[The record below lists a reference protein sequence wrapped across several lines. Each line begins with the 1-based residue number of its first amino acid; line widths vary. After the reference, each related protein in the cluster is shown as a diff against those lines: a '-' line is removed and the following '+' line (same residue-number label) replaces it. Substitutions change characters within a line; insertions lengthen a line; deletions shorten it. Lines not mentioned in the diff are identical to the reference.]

1 MSETEKILRKRII
14 QLETENEDL
23 RRRMQ
28 TLEDMNFKIYR
39 ENSSLNLYVRAL
51 ERLRADGSL

>member
-1 MSETEKILRKRII
+1 MTETEKILRKRII

-28 TLEDMNFKIYR
+28 MLEDMNFKIYR
-39 ENSSLNLYVRAL
+39 DNSSLNLYVIAL
-51 ERLRADGSL
+51 ERLRTDGSA